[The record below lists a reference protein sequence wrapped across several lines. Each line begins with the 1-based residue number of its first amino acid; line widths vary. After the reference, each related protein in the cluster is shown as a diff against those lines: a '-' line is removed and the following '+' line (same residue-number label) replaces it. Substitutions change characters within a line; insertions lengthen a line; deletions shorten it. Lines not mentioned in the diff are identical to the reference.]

1 MKNTTK
7 KTKPESYE
15 AFLDEMNNLIELLD
29 IAIKDNQIDAKLLYQ
44 LLGFEILRNEDSK
57 IVLDKN
63 DIDTFHSKHFKESV
77 FHNCAL
83 TLAMND
89 NDIFKTFKATRAN
102 NRISLT
108 IFENY
113 DTQLK
118 IFSGSYGEDGKSS
131 KEWKLELDPKKA
143 LKNYSALK
151 KSHNQEK
158 MNNAEFFTVY
168 SINHTQQAIY
178 SFFNSDKSEI
188 EYRCSTST
196 KL

>member
-1 MKNTTK
+1 MSITIIKD
-7 KTKPESYE
+7 KPESYQ
-15 AFLDEMNNLIELLD
+15 AFVEEMNSLVEWLD
-29 IAIKDNQIDAKLLYQ
+29 ITITDNQIDAKLLYQ
-44 LLGFEILRNEDSK
+44 LLGFEIIKNEDSK
-57 IVLDKN
+57 ILLNKN
-63 DIDTFHSKHFKESV
+63 DIDTFKSKHFKESF

-83 TLAMND
+83 ILAMND